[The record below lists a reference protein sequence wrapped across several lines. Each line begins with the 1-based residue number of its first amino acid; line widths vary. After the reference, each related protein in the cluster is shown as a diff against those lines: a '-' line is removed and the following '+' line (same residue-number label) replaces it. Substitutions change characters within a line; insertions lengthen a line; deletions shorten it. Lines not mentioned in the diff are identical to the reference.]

1 MLHVTT
7 TTSWERRKFHIIFRM
22 GMIQLPC
29 VIGSSVRCIFLLK
42 GEGEGGRREGEVS
55 TISSQLA
62 LTQMDG
68 NILLIITE
76 KGEKIATSPRSL

>member
-1 MLHVTT
+1 MVD
-7 TTSWERRKFHIIFRM
+7 IA
-22 GMIQLPC
+22 LPKHTYN
-29 VIGSSVRCIFLLK
+29 RLK
-42 GEGEGGRREGEVS
+42 KILKTAHPISEYPKGEGEVS